1 MTREDAVVGVDV
13 GTASARAAVFTP
25 EGRRLGLGR
34 HPIGL
39 WRPDALRAEH
49 SSADIWAAVCAA
61 VRAALAEAGPAVAPR
76 GIGFDATC
84 SLVVLDPGG
93 RPVPVGIDD
102 PARDVIVWM
111 DHRAEAEAEEAS
123 ATGADALRHVGGR
136 FSPEMQIP
144 KLMWLRRH
152 APPEVWAGI
161 GHLFDLPDFL
171 TWKATGAASRSL
183 CSLACKWGYLAH
195 EERWDAA
202 LLRAVGLGELV
213 EDGFARIGRSVLP
226 LGAPVGWGLSAEAAG
241 ELGLPAGLPVSA
253 SAIDAHAGGLGCL
266 GMALGGRG
274 LDAETA
280 RGRVALIGG
289 TSSCHMAVSPEPRF
303 VPGVWGPYFSA
314 MVPGWWLNEGGQS
327 ATGALLDHL
336 VGSHPARAE
345 ASGAPVFEWL
355 NARLAA
361 LAPPGEP
368 PAAASHG
375 LYVYPDF
382 HGNRSPH
389 ADPSLRGVVSGLPLS
404 AGADDL
410 ARLYLAAVQGIAYG
424 TREILEALAAQGYA
438 PDTLVATGGDARN
451 EVFLREHA
459 DATGCRV
466 VLPEEPEAVLLG
478 AALLGAVAAG
488 LHPDV
493 SEAMAAMTRPGRVVE
508 PDSATRAV
516 HDGRFRVHRRMRE
529 DQRAYRA
536 LEAGTAPPGR

>member
-1 MTREDAVVGVDV
+1 MTRDAVVGVDV
-13 GTASARAAVFTP
+13 GTGSARAAVFTP

-39 WRPDALRAEH
+39 WRSDALRAEH
-49 SSADIWAAVCAA
+49 SSADVWAGVRSA
-61 VRAALAEAGPAVAPR
+61 VRAALAEAGPDAAPR
-76 GIGFDATC
+76 GVGFDATC
-84 SLVVLDPGG
+84 SLVVLDRGG
-93 RPVPVGIDD
+93 RPLPVGTDD
-102 PARDVIVWM
+102 PARDVIAWM

-123 ATGADALRHVGGR
+123 ATGAEALRHVGGR

-152 APPEVWAGI
+152 APPDVWTRV

-171 TWKATGAASRSL
+171 TWKATGADSRSL

-195 EERWDAA
+195 EARWDTA
-202 LLRAVGLGELV
+202 LLHAVGLGELA
-213 EDGFARIGRSVLP
+213 EDGFARIGRTVLP
-226 LGAPVGWGLSAEAAG
+226 LGAPVGRGLSAEAAA

-266 GMALGGRG
+266 GLALDGRG
-274 LDAETA
+274 LDAATA

-289 TSSCHMAVSPEPRF
+289 TSSCHMAASPEPRF

-336 VGSHPARAE
+336 VGAHPARAE
-345 ASGAPVFEWL
+345 AGGAPVFDWL

-361 LAPPGEP
+361 LAPPGGP
-368 PAAASHG
+368 PAAAARG
-375 LYVYPDF
+375 LHVYPDF
-382 HGNRSPH
+382 HGNRSPE
-389 ADPSLRGVVSGLPLS
+389 ADPALRGMVSGLSLS
-404 AGADDL
+404 NGADDL

-451 EVFLREHA
+451 EIFLREHA

-488 LHPDV
+488 LHPGV
-493 SEAMAAMTRPGRVVE
+493 PEAMAAMTRPGRVVE
-508 PDSATRAV
+508 PDPAARAL
-516 HDGRFRVHRRMRE
+516 HAARFRVHRRMRE

-536 LEAGTAPPGR
+536 LEAGAPPG

>member
-1 MTREDAVVGVDV
+1 MTRRDAVVGVDV
-13 GTASARAAVFTP
+13 GTGSARAAVFAP
-25 EGRRLGLGR
+25 DGRRLGLGR

-49 SSADIWAAVCAA
+49 SSADIWEAVRAA
-61 VRAALAEAGPAVAPR
+61 VRAALAEAGPSIEPR

-84 SLVVLDPGG
+84 SLVVLDREG
-93 RPVPVGIDD
+93 RPLPVGGEGD
-102 PARDVIVWM
+102 PARDTIVWM

-123 ATGADALRHVGGR
+123 ATGAEALRHVGGR
-136 FSPEMQIP
+136 FSPEMQVP

-152 APPEVWAGI
+152 APPDVWSRI

-171 TWKATGAASRSL
+171 TWRATGAASRSL

-195 EERWDAA
+195 EGRWDTE

-213 EDGFARIGRSVLP
+213 DDGFARIGREVLP
-226 LGAPVGWGLSAEAAG
+226 LGAAVGRGLSGAAAA

-266 GMALGGRG
+266 GLALDGRG

-327 ATGALLDHL
+327 ATGALLDHV
-336 VGSHPARAE
+336 VGTHPARVE
-345 ASGAPVFEWL
+345 AGGAPVFDWL

-361 LAPPGEP
+361 LAAPGAP
-368 PAAASHG
+368 PAAVARG
-375 LYVYPDF
+375 LHVYPDF
-382 HGNRSPH
+382 HGNRSPD
-389 ADPSLRGVVSGLPLS
+389 ADPTLRGMVSGLPLS

-410 ARLYLAAVQGIAYG
+410 ARLYLAAIQGIAYG
-424 TREILEALAAQGYA
+424 TREILEAMAARGYA

-451 EVFLREHA
+451 GVFLREHA

-488 LHPDV
+488 LHPNV
-493 SEAMAAMTRPGRVVE
+493 PEAMAAMTRPGRVVE
-508 PDSATRAV
+508 PDPAARAL
-516 HDGRFRVHRRMRE
+516 HDARFRVHRRMRD

-536 LEAGTAPPGR
+536 LEAGAAV